1 MMNSLYVRRCV
12 YVSWTAAIL
21 QCPSLIDRQY
31 SVGALLERLPTC
43 RGVGSISNMRAEL
56 LLDERHVLSETAFAE
71 LVVWR
76 VPAPVRGSAHR
87 FRYRLALVVKGEC
100 VLRYDNE
107 AGKGDHRHAGKTER
121 RYDFT
126 THDRL
131 LADFWADVDRLETS
145 T

>member
-1 MMNSLYVRRCV
+1 
-12 YVSWTAAIL
+12 
-21 QCPSLIDRQY
+21 
-31 SVGALLERLPTC
+31 
-43 RGVGSISNMRAEL
+43 MRAEL
-56 LLDERHVLSETAFAE
+56 LLDERHVLRERAFAE

-76 VPAPVRGSAHR
+76 VPTPVRGSAHR

-107 AGKGDHRHAGKTER
+107 AGKGDHRHLGKTER

-131 LADFWADVDRLETS
+131 LADFWADVDRLEALT
-145 T
+145 